1 MKKRLIAVVL
11 LVLVSMLV
19 GIIPTAGQDDVEI
32 RFVWYNDG
40 AEGDVMRELLDEFE
54 AANPGITVTMDVLPY
69 GTVRDNL
76 RVQVEAGEAPDMA
89 RITDFAGSAGFYLDL
104 TEYLSDTALMTEN
117 FNAAII
123 DAFRTGPEDEGLYG
137 FPDQLSVTA
146 PFVNATLFEQAGV
159 DMPHTVMD
167 EPTWD
172 DWFTALDE
180 VAEATGTPYTFAIDN
195 RGHRFAAPAMIYGTE
210 FFDEDG
216 NFSLNDEDDAGY
228 REFAVI
234 LNDLLES
241 GKSPAEIW
249 LGGGQFQSA
258 DEYFSNVQ
266 TVMYYSGS
274 WQISNFAGTV
284 GDDFEWIVVPNP
296 YGEGGSTG
304 MAGGAGIV
312 SYAQTA
318 HPEEVAMV
326 MEFLMTPENYK
337 FYSENSL
344 LIPANTAVVEL
355 GIDFQTDDEAIGA
368 ALTAFANEVPKF
380 QDQALAINP
389 HPLAFAYYD
398 ASNVRLAQYFAG
410 ELTLDEAMEQLQADL
425 DAARENMME
434 EAS

>member
-1 MKKRLIAVVL
+1 MKKRFVAIVLMVIMTL
-11 LVLVSMLV
+11 LVGLV
-19 GIIPTAGQDDVEI
+19 PTFGQDDVEI
-32 RFVWYNDG
+32 RFVWYSDG
-40 AEGDVMRELLDEFE
+40 AEGDVMRELLDQFE
-54 AANPGITVTMDVLPY
+54 EANPGITVTMDVLPY
-69 GTVRDNL
+69 ATVRDNL

-104 TEYLSDTALMTEN
+104 TEYMSDTTLMTEN

-146 PFVNATLFEQAGV
+146 PFINATLFEQAGV
-159 DMPHTVMD
+159 ELPSAAME

-172 DWFTALDE
+172 DWFAALDE

-216 NFSLNDEDDAGY
+216 NFSLNDENDAGY
-228 REFAVI
+228 REFAVV
-234 LNDLLES
+234 LNDLLAS

-274 WQISNFAGTV
+274 WQISNFAGSV

-296 YGEGGSTG
+296 FGEGGSTG

-312 SYAQTA
+312 SYAQTE

-337 FYSENSL
+337 FYSENAL

-355 GIDFQTDDEAIGA
+355 GVEFATEEEAVAA

-380 QDQALAINP
+380 QNQALAINP

-398 ASNVRLAQYFAG
+398 SSNTRLAQYFAG
-410 ELTLDEAMEQLQADL
+410 ELTLDEAMEALQADL
-425 DAARENMME
+425 DDARANMEMDME
-434 EAS
+434 